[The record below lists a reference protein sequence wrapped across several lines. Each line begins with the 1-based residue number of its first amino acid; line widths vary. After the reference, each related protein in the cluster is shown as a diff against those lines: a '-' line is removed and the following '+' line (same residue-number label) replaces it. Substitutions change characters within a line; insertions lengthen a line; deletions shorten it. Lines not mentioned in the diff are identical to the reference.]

1 MNQAL
6 KVQGRPR
13 FLEILSALNRS
24 CVLLPFRVS
33 IQQTEDFKKLYG
45 KLNLGSSHWHSGG
58 IVLHTYLYSLPSAV
72 TPGSLTFKERPH
84 HASKKK
90 KKWIKHSQLN
100 CLKSTLYL
108 FCVRSWYKRL
118 KAWIR
123 AVFIVPISFSPN
135 NINKQSTKKG
145 IENYHDNS
153 TRNCLI
159 FYQIILTNSKQM
171 TGEFVCG
178 SKG

>member
-1 MNQAL
+1 M
-6 KVQGRPR
+6 QGRPR

-58 IVLHTYLYSLPSAV
+58 IVLHAYLYSLPSAV

-90 KKWIKHSQLN
+90 KMN
-100 CLKSTLYL
+100 
-108 FCVRSWYKRL
+108 
-118 KAWIR
+118 KA
-123 AVFIVPISFSPN
+123 
-135 NINKQSTKKG
+135 
-145 IENYHDNS
+145 
-153 TRNCLI
+153 
-159 FYQIILTNSKQM
+159 
-171 TGEFVCG
+171 
-178 SKG
+178 